1 MNPNNTATFA
11 KRTLLATVIILMVSL
26 AIYAGYLAR
35 VPLMWIGI
43 AAFLAVAINP
53 MVHQTARFMPKK
65 STALATLLI
74 LFIGIGG
81 LFVIA
86 VLFLTPL
93 IDQSIKLLASIPD
106 LLTKIGN
113 SFAKT
118 PIAHSL
124 NVNNQTISNFVHT
137 NVDAIVNSVS
147 FIGGV
152 LVSTAVSLVNGVIAV
167 VAIISLVFF
176 MTTEEKR
183 WKAVAMSLVPHQNK
197 DKVASIGHKVYR
209 IINGY
214 VVGNIILSIIFGVSS
229 ALVLWIM
236 KSPYFLPL
244 GLAVG
249 LIDLIPLVGSTIGAI
264 IVSLVCLLTGQTWA
278 AVVFIIYTILY
289 VQLENN
295 VLNPAIYSKNVDISP
310 LIVLASILIGG
321 AVAGIIG
328 ALLAIPVAATL
339 QVIGREII
347 ATKETK
353 TRPRA

>member
-1 MNPNNTATFA
+1 MNSDDSIAFA
-11 KRTLLATVIILMVSL
+11 KRVLLAAIVIFAMVVVM
-26 AIYAGYLAR
+26 YAGYLAR
-35 VPLMWIGI
+35 VPLMWIGM

-53 MVHQTARFMPKK
+53 MVHQTARIMPKK
-65 STALATLLI
+65 SLALATLAVLVVC
-74 LFIGIGG
+74 IGG
-81 LFVIA
+81 LFIIVS
-86 VLFLTPL
+86 LFLTPL
-93 IDQSIKLLASIPD
+93 IDQTIKLLSSIPD
-106 LLTKIGN
+106 LLTKAGN
-113 SFAKT
+113 VFTTT

-124 NVNNQTISNFVHT
+124 NVNDQTISNFVHS
-137 NVDAIVNSVS
+137 NVNSIVNSVS

-152 LVSTAVSLVNGVIAV
+152 LVSTAVGLVNGIIAL

-176 MTTEEKR
+176 MTMEEQR
-183 WKAVAMSLVPHQNK
+183 WKAVAMSLVPRQNR
-197 DKVASIGHKVYR
+197 DKVGTIGQKVYH

-214 VVGNIILSIIFGVSS
+214 VVGNIILSAIFGVSS

-264 IVSLVCLLTGQTWA
+264 LVSLVCILTGQIWA
-278 AVVFIIYTILY
+278 AVVFIGFTLIY

-310 LIVLASILIGG
+310 LIVLTSILIGG

-328 ALLAIPVAATL
+328 ALIAIPVAATI
-339 QVIGREII
+339 QVIARELI
-347 ATKETK
+347 AAKETK
-353 TRPRA
+353 TKTRA

>member
-1 MNPNNTATFA
+1 MNPTDTAVFA
-11 KRTLLATVIILMVSL
+11 KRVLLATLIILAVAL
-26 AIYAGYLAR
+26 LLYAGYLAR

-53 MVHQTARFMPKK
+53 MVHQTARIMPKK
-65 STALATLLI
+65 SIALATLLVLI
-74 LFIGIGG
+74 IGIGG
-81 LFVIA
+81 LLVILG
-86 VLFLTPL
+86 LFITPL
-93 IDQSIKLLASIPD
+93 IDQTIKLISSLPD
-106 LLTKIGN
+106 LLNKIGN
-113 SFAKT
+113 SLVKT
-118 PIAHSL
+118 PVAHSL
-124 NVNNQTISNFVHT
+124 NVNNSSVNTFIHNNVT
-137 NVDAIVNSVS
+137 NLVNSVS

-152 LVSTAVSLVNGVIAV
+152 IVSTAVSLVNGIIAV

-183 WKAVAMSLVPHQNK
+183 WKSVAMTLVPRDHRE
-197 DKVASIGHKVYR
+197 KVGSIGQKVYR

-214 VVGNIILSIIFGVSS
+214 VVGNIILSLIFGLSS

-249 LIDLIPLVGSTIGAI
+249 LIDLIPLVGSTIGA
-264 IVSLVCLLTGQTWA
+264 VLVAFISILSGQYWA
-278 AVVFIIYTILY
+278 AAVFVIFTLLY

-295 VLNPAIYSKNVDISP
+295 VLNPAVYSKNVDISP

-328 ALLAIPVAATL
+328 ALLAIPVAATV
-339 QVIGREII
+339 QVLARELI
-347 ATKETK
+347 ASNETK
-353 TRPRA
+353 AKPRS

>member
-1 MNPNNTATFA
+1 MNTDNATFA
-11 KRTLLATVIILMVSL
+11 KRILIATLIVLSVALVLYM
-26 AIYAGYLAR
+26 GFLAR

-53 MVHQTARFMPKK
+53 MVHQVARVMPRRNL
-65 STALATLLI
+65 ALAALLV
-74 LFIGIGG
+74 IGAGVIGG
-81 LFVIA
+81 LVLLG
-86 VLFLTPL
+86 LFLTPL
-93 IDQSIKLLASIPD
+93 LDQTIKLVSSIPD
-106 LLTKIGN
+106 LVTKIAN
-113 SFAKT
+113 SLTST

-124 NVNNQTISNFVHT
+124 GMNNT
-137 NVDAIVNSVS
+137 SVS
-147 FIGGV
+147 NAVHNNLTNLANSITFVGG
-152 LVSTAVSLVNGVIAV
+152 LLISTALSIINGIIAV

-176 MTTEEKR
+176 MTVEERR
-183 WKAVAMSLVPHQNK
+183 WKRVAMSLVPTNHAK
-197 DKVASIGHKVYR
+197 KVGEIGQKVYR

-214 VVGNIILSIIFGVSS
+214 VVGNIILSLIFGLSS

-249 LIDLIPLVGSTIGAI
+249 LIDLIPLVGSTIGAA
-264 IVSLVCLLTGQTWA
+264 LVALISVLSGQYWTA
-278 AVVFIIYTILY
+278 AVFIIFTLLY

-310 LIVLASILIGG
+310 LVVLASILIGG

-339 QVIGREII
+339 QVIVRELL
-347 ATKETK
+347 ASKS
-353 TRPRA
+353 RSSH